1 MKTEEMRYLIIRA
14 SSFSTLAT
22 PSCSEGC
29 LSQEIM
35 TFPHKGRSS
44 ELPIRGAYFLVRRP
58 RWGTYSS
65 VLYH

>member
-14 SSFSTLAT
+14 ASFRTLAP

-35 TFPHKGRSS
+35 TFPNKGDPQNY
-44 ELPIRGAYFLVRRP
+44 LFGVPIF
-58 RWGTYSS
+58 S
-65 VLYH
+65 

>member
-1 MKTEEMRYLIIRA
+1 MKTEEMRYLIIRTA
-14 SSFSTLAT
+14 SFRTLAT
-22 PSCSEGC
+22 PSCSGGG

-58 RWGTYSS
+58 RWGPYSS